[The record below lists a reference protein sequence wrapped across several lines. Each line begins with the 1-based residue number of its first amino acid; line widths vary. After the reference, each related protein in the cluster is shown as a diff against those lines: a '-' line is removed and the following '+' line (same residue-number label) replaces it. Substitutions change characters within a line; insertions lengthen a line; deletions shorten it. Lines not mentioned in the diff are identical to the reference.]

1 MKVYSLVGKSGT
13 GKSFHAMNLCGEK
26 DIQAI
31 IDDGLFIYDGH
42 IEQGISAK
50 REATKIGAI
59 KTALF
64 TNEEHRASVAEK
76 IKEINPQKILILG
89 TSVGMVDR
97 IAERLELPEIE
108 ERIFI
113 EDITTEAE
121 RNEAHK
127 QRYELGK
134 HVIPVPAG
142 QLRVDFSGYFLHPL
156 RMFKGFGGMAQ
167 KQDEKSIVRPTY
179 SYMGEFYISDKVIT
193 DIVGYL
199 CRKNAGIHSVNKV
212 ISQNTKNG
220 VEMSVSVTM
229 RYGTQIKECAKTLQK
244 EIISQVESM
253 TAFNIKSVDVVV
265 KGLV

>member
-50 REATKIGAI
+50 RQATKIGAI

-64 TNEEHRASVAEK
+64 TDEEHRASVAAK
-76 IKEINPQKILILG
+76 IKEINPGKILILG
-89 TSVGMVDR
+89 TSKGMVDR
-97 IAERLELPEIE
+97 IAERLGLPEIE
-108 ERIFI
+108 ERISI
-113 EDITTEAE
+113 EDITTEEE

-142 QLRVDFSGYFLHPL
+142 QLKVDFSGYFLHPL
-156 RMFKGFGGMAQ
+156 RIFKGFGGMA
-167 KQDEKSIVRPTY
+167 KQEERSIVRPTY
-179 SYMGEFYISDKVIT
+179 SYMGEFYISDKVIA
-193 DIVGYL
+193 DIVGHL
-199 CRKNAGIHSVNKV
+199 CRKNKGIHSVSKV
-212 ISQNTKNG
+212 ITQNTKHG
-220 VEMSVSVTM
+220 VEMSVSVNM
-229 RYGTQIKECAKTLQK
+229 KYGVQIMECAKDLQK
-244 EIISQVESM
+244 DIIAQVESM

-265 KGLV
+265 KGLHA